1 MRALVYICKTKD
13 NQYVST
19 TSYAL
24 AEEIKAA
31 GGSYEIKFVKIQN
44 LNEEV

>member
-1 MRALVYICKTKD
+1 MRELRYVCTTKD
-13 NQYVST
+13 NEVIET

-31 GGSYEIKFVKIQN
+31 GGSYEVKFVKIQN

>member
-1 MRALVYICKTKD
+1 MRALVYICKTKE

-19 TSYAL
+19 TSYSV